1 METEIISLQEQLEM
15 LQADYESMLK
25 LYETSKATVHRQ
37 RKQIAILMEEADE
50 RETEVTNKYKDEL
63 KFLKGKMEELKEQL
77 EEQQTDY
84 EKQTKALK
92 HEQKKQLDSLAE
104 QHADEMRVLE
114 DTVVSQQEAL
124 TEVSDELDAEREAFE
139 QEKAIFNIEDA
150 HQTKME
156 LERIQERYAQ
166 LRPYVDDL
174 ERTNKQLKNNLDDVA
189 YISENVTFLQQQLQ
203 QKQELIQQYKEAAFQ
218 WEHLQSLRDE
228 YDEISIQN
236 KAIKAENLKL
246 RDSLQQLRIELEE
259 KQEKAEILEH
269 AERQRAFYL
278 YRTRNL
284 EREIQRYQKREQEAV
299 SDENRV
305 FESFQ
310 MLIETSQK
318 TPNQVDNYPGDQ
330 VIKQRIIET
339 SEAGNYE
346 FSLDMVEGFLAAMR
360 SSRFIILKGLSGTG
374 KTSLPKIVAHALGGV
389 CETIAVQPNWKSKTD
404 LIGFYNHFNERF
416 MPTPFTEELFKARL
430 PENRDKFYFIVLD
443 EMNLARVEYYFS
455 DFNSKLELEESK
467 QVIELFDTMGRTSGT
482 LSEYIDGGNKL
493 KIPSN
498 VFFIGTINEDDSTYT
513 LSDKIYD
520 RAQVLDF
527 QAVLSD
533 KIGNMEKVKE
543 HAKMPAVSFVGFKK
557 QREVIE
563 EQNVDREMQRIEKV
577 LSILSEN
584 LDLQIGNR
592 PRRHIRAF
600 LQAYAANNWNK
611 DVAIDL
617 QIVSKIVPKIMP
629 SYDDAFVETMDKLEG
644 VVDTIR
650 KQSLAKKAFQKVK
663 RNAR

>member
-1 METEIISLQEQLEM
+1 
-15 LQADYESMLK
+15 
-25 LYETSKATVHRQ
+25 
-37 RKQIAILMEEADE
+37 
-50 RETEVTNKYKDEL
+50 
-63 KFLKGKMEELKEQL
+63 
-77 EEQQTDY
+77 
-84 EKQTKALK
+84 
-92 HEQKKQLDSLAE
+92 
-104 QHADEMRVLE
+104 
-114 DTVVSQQEAL
+114 
-124 TEVSDELDAEREAFE
+124 
-139 QEKAIFNIEDA
+139 
-150 HQTKME
+150 
-156 LERIQERYAQ
+156 
-166 LRPYVDDL
+166 
-174 ERTNKQLKNNLDDVA
+174 
-189 YISENVTFLQQQLQ
+189 
-203 QKQELIQQYKEAAFQ
+203 
-218 WEHLQSLRDE
+218 
-228 YDEISIQN
+228 
-236 KAIKAENLKL
+236 
-246 RDSLQQLRIELEE
+246 
-259 KQEKAEILEH
+259 
-269 AERQRAFYL
+269 
-278 YRTRNL
+278 
-284 EREIQRYQKREQEAV
+284 
-299 SDENRV
+299 
-305 FESFQ
+305 

-629 SYDDAFVETMDKLEG
+629 SYDDAFVETMDKLES